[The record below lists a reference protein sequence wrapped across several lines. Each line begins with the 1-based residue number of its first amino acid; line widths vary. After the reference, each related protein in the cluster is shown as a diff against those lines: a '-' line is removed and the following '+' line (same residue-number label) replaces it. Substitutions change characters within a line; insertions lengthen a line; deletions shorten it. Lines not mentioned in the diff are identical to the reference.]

1 MDELTNEDWLDKME
15 ARIKSISGSV
25 DDLLKENWEL
35 GKMVSGAAEEEQK
48 LLHYI
53 DNICAIIEY
62 QMPLKEQDR
71 WLEDMIELGYYKS
84 GGNV

>member
-1 MDELTNEDWLDKME
+1 MDELTIEEWLDKIDS
-15 ARIKSISGSV
+15 RIKSISGSV
-25 DDLLKENWEL
+25 DDLVRENWEL
-35 GKMVSGAAEEEQK
+35 GEMLAGAVEEEKK

-53 DNICAIIEY
+53 DSICAIIEY

-71 WLEDMIELGYYKS
+71 WVEDMIELGYYKS